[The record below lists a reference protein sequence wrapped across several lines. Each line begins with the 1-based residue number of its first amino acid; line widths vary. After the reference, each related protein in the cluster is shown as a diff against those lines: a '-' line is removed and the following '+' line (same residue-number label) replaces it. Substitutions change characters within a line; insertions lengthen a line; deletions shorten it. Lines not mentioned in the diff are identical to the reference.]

1 MFNEFSIH
9 FTFEFKV
16 AMLSKIN
23 RLQKEKDIE
32 RVFKKGRGFK
42 EDFLIIKTLKNDS
55 NKIRF
60 GFVISQK
67 VSKKASIRNKIKRR
81 LSELVRSKLKS
92 KALVNHSDNLLI
104 AAPGLEI
111 KDFWEIEETMN
122 KLFQKAGII
131 K

>member
-1 MFNEFSIH
+1 
-9 FTFEFKV
+9 
-16 AMLSKIN
+16 MLSKIN

-32 RVFKKGRGFK
+32 RVFKKGKGFK

-60 GFVISQK
+60 GFVVSKK

-92 KALVNHSDNLLI
+92 KALTNRSDNLLI

>member
-1 MFNEFSIH
+1 MNFQFISPSSL
-9 FTFEFKV
+9 T
-16 AMLSKIN
+16 MLSKIN

>member
-1 MFNEFSIH
+1 MLP
-9 FTFEFKV
+9 KV
-16 AMLSKIN
+16 N

-32 RVFKKGRGFK
+32 RVFKKGKGFK
-42 EDFLIIKTLKNDS
+42 EDFLVLKTLKNDS

-60 GFVISQK
+60 GLVVSQK
-67 VSKKASIRNKIKRR
+67 VSQKASTRNKIKRR

-92 KALVNHSDNLLI
+92 KAPVSRSDNLLI
-104 AAPGLEI
+104 AAPGLET

>member
-1 MFNEFSIH
+1 
-9 FTFEFKV
+9 
-16 AMLSKIN
+16 MLSKIN

-32 RVFKKGRGFK
+32 KVFKKGRGFK
-42 EDFLIIKTLKNDS
+42 EDFLVLKTLKNDS

-60 GFVISQK
+60 GFVVSQK

-92 KALVNHSDNLLI
+92 KALASRSDNLLI
-104 AAPGLEI
+104 AVPGLEM

-122 KLFQKAGII
+122 KLFQKADLV